1 MEKGYLPFLKALG
14 AFGVQFFDGDDHASA
29 WFGRGE
35 GLLVQPPFVDSAKPT
50 FTQQCVPFET
60 LGGGFQ
66 VTETEL
72 LQVGAFQN
80 LAVRGTKWKRPF
92 AVDAPTRYL
101 RELALPEAAG
111 GGGEPHVTR

>member
-1 MEKGYLPFLKALG
+1 MEESYLPFLKALR
-14 AFGVQFFDGDDHASA
+14 AFGVQFFDGDNHAKA

-35 GLLVQPPFVDSAKPT
+35 GLLIQPTLVDSAKAT

-66 VTETEL
+66 VHETEL
-72 LQVGAFQN
+72 LQVGPFQN
-80 LAVRGTKWKRPF
+80 LAVRGTKWKRTF
-92 AVDAPTRYL
+92 AVDAPTGHL

-111 GGGEPHVTR
+111 GGGEPHVTG